1 MKKNKTLSNICY
13 ILKYYIKYVPG
24 YFWGQT
30 LFTIVVSAIWTIK
43 GPITTKYL
51 IDALLNKKDIKTII
65 LFLSGVTLLV
75 LIRHIYA
82 CYIVEYLET
91 IANARMQ
98 GKLLKELYQKAS
110 KMDLKYY
117 ESPQYYTDYVWAA
130 EQAKSQFSNIL
141 ALYNTL
147 IARMSEMLFVGG
159 VMVAIHP
166 VLLLF
171 AIAMGIVRFY
181 TQRKIIIIRYN
192 ANKEAKPFERQRD
205 YSKRVF
211 YLSDYAKEVR
221 LTGISEIIREQFS
234 DANDR
239 LYKIWED
246 GGRKTFSIHMI
257 SDAMLHIIG
266 SLGMYTYLAYE
277 ILERKLIS
285 AGDFGALL
293 QSASRFSDRLRKVLD
308 VLVQMSEQSLYI
320 EKFRRF
326 MAYEP
331 KIEQSKGIQ
340 PPEENSV
347 IKLENVSFAYD
358 DMQGNV
364 LNNVNM
370 TIRPHQKIAIVG
382 YNGAGKT
389 TLIKLLLRL
398 YDPTDGEITV
408 DGKNIKEY
416 ITEEYRKQFAVV
428 MQDFHVY
435 AATLGENVAMDFVND
450 KEEDQLKD
458 ALYKAGFKDK
468 FETLPRGLSTDITR
482 EFSEDGT
489 ELSGGEKQKIAI
501 ARTFYKEA
509 NYAIMDEPSS
519 ALDPIAEYNMNRN
532 LYEVSKDKTVIFISH
547 RLSAT
552 IMADVIYMFE
562 NGSIIE
568 SGNHEELMKLN
579 GKYAEMFNKQASNY
593 L

>member
-1 MKKNKTLSNICY
+1 M
-13 ILKYYIKYVPG
+13 
-24 YFWGQT
+24 
-30 LFTIVVSAIWTIK
+30 
-43 GPITTKYL
+43 
-51 IDALLNKKDIKTII
+51 
-65 LFLSGVTLLV
+65 
-75 LIRHIYA
+75 
-82 CYIVEYLET
+82 
-91 IANARMQ
+91 
-98 GKLLKELYQKAS
+98 
-110 KMDLKYY
+110 
-117 ESPQYYTDYVWAA
+117 
-130 EQAKSQFSNIL
+130 
-141 ALYNTL
+141 
-147 IARMSEMLFVGG
+147 GG

-166 VLLLF
+166 ILLFF
-171 AIAMGIVRFY
+171 AIAMGIIRFY
-181 TQRKIIIIRYN
+181 TQRKIIKIRYS

-205 YSKRVF
+205 YSRRVF

-239 LYKIWED
+239 LYEIWENV
-246 GGRKTFSIHMI
+246 GKKTFNVRMI

-308 VLVQMSEQSLYI
+308 ILVQMSEQSLYV

-326 MAYEP
+326 VAYEP
-331 KIEQSKGIQ
+331 EIEQSKGIQ
-340 PPEENSV
+340 PPEGNSV

-408 DGKNIKEY
+408 GGKSIKEY
-416 ITEEYRKQFAVV
+416 TTEEYRNQFAVV

-458 ALYKAGFKDK
+458 ALYKAGFREK
-468 FETLPRGLSTDITR
+468 FDTFPRGLSTDITR

-532 LYEVSKDKTVIFISH
+532 LYEMSKDKTVIFISH

-562 NGSIIE
+562 NGSVIE